1 MEALHQPNDIINQRY
16 RIVTPLGKGSMGTTY
31 EAEDLTNYQRVAIK
45 AVSLR
50 QATDWKILELFERE
64 ARVLAN
70 LNHAKIPNYLDYFQ
84 IETPEELRF
93 YLVRELI
100 EGESLATMVEKNW
113 QPTETQVKDIG
124 LQILKI
130 LEYLH
135 SFTPPVI
142 HRDIKP
148 QNIIRRPDGQV
159 YLVDFG
165 AVQDVY
171 RNTLTR
177 GGTFVGTLGYMP
189 LEQFRGQV
197 KPASDLY
204 SLGASLLFL
213 LTGKSPADLPQVR
226 MKIDWHSHVTI
237 SADFADWLEK
247 MLEPALEDR
256 FESAQEALNAL
267 SLPEFEAKN
276 TAVFALKNPPPPGT
290 RVNVEISDGQAIIH
304 FLPDGFGC
312 NTVVGGITL
321 GLIFISPFIYS
332 LSLFIISEFGWVIFA
347 IASALVLG
355 VWGYNVLWALSGS
368 TRIKINR
375 ETLSVECELMGFK
388 RRVVRATTFDIEK
401 VEVEVEEVWVK
412 TGSKN
417 SKRMKKK
424 KIFRCVIWEGI
435 RKHQFAK
442 GMSREVQDWLA
453 AEISA
458 LVKLMQS

>member
-1 MEALHQPNDIINQRY
+1 METLHQPNDTINQRY
-16 RIVTPLGKGSMGTTY
+16 RIVTPLGQGSMGTTY

-70 LNHAKIPNYLDYFQ
+70 LNHAKIPNYFDYFQ
-84 IETPEELRF
+84 IETPEEIRF

-100 EGESLATMVEKNW
+100 EGESLATLIEQNW

-124 LQILKI
+124 IQVLKI
-130 LEYLH
+130 LEYPH

-204 SLGASLLFL
+204 SFGASLLFL

-226 MKIDWHSHVTI
+226 MRIDWRSQVNI
-237 SADFADWLEK
+237 SADFGNWLEK
-247 MLEPALEDR
+247 MLEPTLEDR
-256 FESAQEALNAL
+256 FQSAKEALNAL
-267 SLPEFEAKN
+267 SLPKFEAKN
-276 TAVFALKNPPPPGT
+276 LPGFSTKNPPPRGSDIK
-290 RVNVEISDGQAIIH
+290 VEISHGQTIIYI
-304 FLPDGFGC
+304 PPGGWGC
-312 NTVVGGITL
+312 LVVLGIL
-321 GLIFISPFIYS
+321 GLIILSPFIYS
-332 LSLFIISEFGWVIFA
+332 LSLLVISEVGVIIYA
-347 IASALVLG
+347 IASALFVGVLG
-355 VWGYNVLWALSGS
+355 YNILWAVFGS
-368 TRIKINR
+368 TRIEINP
-375 ETLSVECELMGFK
+375 ETLSIESELMDFK
-388 RRVVRATTFDIEK
+388 RKVVGAKTFDIEK
-401 VEVEVEEVWVK
+401 VEVEVEEKWVK
-412 TGSKN
+412 SG
-417 SKRMKKK
+417 KKMRK
-424 KIFRCVIWEGI
+424 KTIFRCVIWEGI
-435 RKHQFAK
+435 RKHQFGQ
-442 GMSREVQDWLA
+442 GMSREVQDWLV
-453 AEISA
+453 AEMSDI
-458 LVKLMQS
+458 VKFMQS

>member
-1 MEALHQPNDIINQRY
+1 METLHQPEDIINQRY
-16 RIVTPLGKGSMGTTY
+16 RIVTPLGQGSMGTTY
-31 EAEDLTNYQRVAIK
+31 EGEDLTNYQRVAIK

-100 EGESLATMVEKNW
+100 EGESLATLIEKNW

-189 LEQFRGQV
+189 LEQFRGKV

-226 MKIDWHSHVTI
+226 MRIDWRSQVNI
-237 SADFADWLEK
+237 SAGFANWLEK
-247 MLEPALEDR
+247 MLEPSLEDR
-256 FESAQEALNAL
+256 FESAKEALNAL

-276 TAVFALKNPPPPGT
+276 TAVFALKNPPPLGT
-290 RVNVEISDGQAIIH
+290 RVNVKISDGQAVIY
-304 FLPDGFGC
+304 FPPKGWGC
-312 NTVVGGITL
+312 VSIL
-321 GLIFISPFIYS
+321 GLLI
-332 LSLFIISEFGWVIFA
+332 LVLVTLWVLTSLFPLIASVEFGEVIFA
-347 IASALVLG
+347 IASALVVG
-355 VWGYNVLWALSGS
+355 VLGYNILWAVSGS
-368 TRIKINR
+368 TRIEINR
-375 ETLSVECELMGFK
+375 ETLSIECELMGFK
-388 RRVVRATTFDIEK
+388 RRVVRAKTFDIEK
-401 VEVEVEEVWVK
+401 VEVKVEEIWVK
-412 TGSKN
+412 TGSKT

-442 GMSREVQDWLA
+442 GMSRKVQDWLV
-453 AEISA
+453 AEMSDI
-458 LVKLMQS
+458 VKLMQS